1 MRANCKSPSGRSTAR
16 DDVPN
21 DGQSADEIVT
31 NDPVAAA
38 AVEQQY
44 AELNDVEL
52 FLVRLRERLSQ

>member
-1 MRANCKSPSGRSTAR
+1 MMVKG
-16 DDVPN
+16 
-21 DGQSADEIVT
+21 ADEIVT

-44 AELNDVEL
+44 AELRDVEL